1 MQQVKQKEKSESR
14 NKTKKIT
21 ERAAS
26 TIMKLITQ
34 QIILQH
40 HRHKLYLLWQPKG
53 SAAGTIH
60 GKNDKYFGPASGMND
75 WLHQFVLCFL
85 YRFLCSL
92 LFWLHIWLSEVHYV
106 QSLFSHLYFSNIFL
120 LAVTRFSS
128 SLTTQVTNTLYAVH
142 THMHT
147 HKLNG
152 THSLSFDT
160 NTIHS

>member
-14 NKTKKIT
+14 NKTNKTT

-60 GKNDKYFGPASGMND
+60 GKNDKYFGPASGMNG

-85 YRFLCSL
+85 YWFLCSL
-92 LFWLHIWLSEVHYV
+92 LFWLHQLHIWLSEVHYV
-106 QSLFSHLYFSNIFL
+106 QSLFSHLYFSNIFV

-128 SLTTQVTNTLYAVH
+128 SLTNTSYQHIVCCAH
-142 THMHT
+142 THAHT
-147 HKLNG
+147 QTKWH
-152 THSLSFDT
+152 TLSFFRY
-160 NTIHS
+160 